1 MKLLVLGHS
10 DSDGTRLANRE
21 DAWPYLVARRVEE
34 ETGREVEVVHRL
46 LFAGP
51 TAAGYVKKQVEAE
64 RPDVVV
70 LATSTYGVVV
80 QLVSNRLNEAF
91 GPRAARIAARAERLA
106 VDATYRLGPVAS
118 RPVVA
123 ARRLARRVI
132 GTRPALSFE
141 GMLESYADC
150 MSVLARAE
158 DVETIILGGA
168 GYTLQ
173 HQRMNP
179 RLNELQDRSTD
190 EFRRMAERHRFGFVS
205 HEALL
210 GGRERKERFYQQDG
224 VHTGEE
230 SNRLVAEAIREMVLA
245 RLG

>member
-1 MKLLVLGHS
+1 MA
-10 DSDGTRLANRE
+10 DRE
-21 DAWPYLVARRVEE
+21 DAWPYVVARLVKD
-34 ETGREVEVVHRL
+34 ETGREVEVVHKL

-51 TAAGYVKKQVEAE
+51 TAAGYVQRQLDAE
-64 RPDVVV
+64 RPEVVV

-118 RPVVA
+118 RPVVG
-123 ARRLARRVI
+123 ARRLARRLI
-132 GTRPALSFE
+132 GTRPALDFE
-141 GMLESYADC
+141 GMIQSYADC
-150 MSVLARAE
+150 MAVLARAE

-179 RLNELQDRSTD
+179 RLNELQDRSTE

-210 GGRERKERFYQQDG
+210 GGRSRKEPYYLRDG
-224 VHTGEE
+224 VHTGVE
-230 SNRLVAEAIREMVLA
+230 SNRLVADAIGEMVLE